1 LGIECKWSL
10 GREEENE
17 NYEIQ
22 KPQMQNIENEK
33 YMENPTINS
42 ILTFDLQMTNKSM
55 SNNCRSER
63 FGMQRSKDDLSWIL
77 AKFAKI
83 FD

>member
-1 LGIECKWSL
+1 
-10 GREEENE
+10 
-17 NYEIQ
+17 
-22 KPQMQNIENEK
+22 
-33 YMENPTINS
+33 MEDPTINT

-55 SNNCRSER
+55 SNNYRSER